1 MSGFF
6 SVLFAAFGDGGSVGE
21 RRLFGEREGPIDE
34 SGVEVVDV
42 AVVAEAGGAGLF
54 VGRGFAEGDVAGL
67 PVFWNFAGVDLM
79 GEVAVDDV
87 VGPDGGGEGAHL
99 RIDASDAR
107 DKEVGV
113 GEVEAR
119 V

>member
-1 MSGFF
+1 MGGFF

-54 VGRGFAEGDVAGL
+54 VGRRFAEGDVAGL
-67 PVFWNFAGVDLM
+67 PVFGNFSGVDLV

-87 VGPDGGGEGAHL
+87 VGPDGGGEGADL
-99 RIDASDAR
+99 WVDAADTC
-107 DKEVGV
+107 DEEVGM
-113 GEVEAR
+113 GEVEA
-119 V
+119 